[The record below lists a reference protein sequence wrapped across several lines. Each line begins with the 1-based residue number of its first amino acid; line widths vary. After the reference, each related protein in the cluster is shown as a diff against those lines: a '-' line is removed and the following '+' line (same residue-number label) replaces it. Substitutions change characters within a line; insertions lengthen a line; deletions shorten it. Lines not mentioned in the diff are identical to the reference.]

1 MLEGKVEGEHTCGKH
16 YMCLDSI
23 KRCTRRSL
31 CGCYIKTQDRDVEDM
46 KPGFNAEMS
55 LDDNDSPMYFK

>member
-1 MLEGKVEGEHTCGKH
+1 MESIICVWTALRDALEEA
-16 YMCLDSI
+16 Y
-23 KRCTRRSL
+23 
-31 CGCYIKTQDRDVEDM
+31 GCYIKTQDRDVEDM